1 MTGYARVLAFVAMLA
16 PAVQAQIGT
25 VTGQLLND
33 RGLPVSGVRVAAMP
47 VPREGD
53 ATGPTLVGL
62 TLTDSNGR
70 YTIEMLEP
78 GTYYVTAGR
87 VDSPSYYP
95 GVNTLSS
102 AKSILVTAG
111 ARIFGID
118 FRTVQPLTH
127 TVSGR
132 VVLQPGQK
140 LAPGARMMLAGAASL
155 EAPISAD
162 GAFEF
167 NRVQPGQ
174 YTLRLSSDA
183 FSAAIPVVVDGQV
196 TGIEFR
202 PPAVSI
208 SGSAVME
215 DASDAPSVSVA
226 FMDVK
231 QTRAVEVAARQFS
244 FFIPEGEFRVTAKR
258 VPNGYQVKSLTA
270 GGVDLLSNNLKL
282 SSAEP
287 VVAIALTLKAAP
299 AVAFTGRAVSLRGV
313 LQPVRNIRMQRPDGA
328 EPLQGTTQPDGSF
341 VFDKIAP
348 GEYTAAIIGAGS
360 EELKVKVSVPPE
372 GQRDAEIVIPDLRQ
386 LSVKLGIEPNVPPA
400 ARALVTLRFVEANGD
415 TVPLVLDGSS
425 GGTPLKLSLR
435 EGQYRV
441 TATVRESAA
450 GTERTRVK
458 TMTSGTVDLLTSPL
472 NVGERVEEIQITVG
486 R

>member
-1 MTGYARVLAFVAMLA
+1 MTGYARVLLLVAMLA
-16 PAVQAQIGT
+16 PAAQAQIGT

-33 RGLPVSGVRVAAMP
+33 RGAPVAGVRVAAMP

-53 ATGPTLVGL
+53 TSGPTLIGL

-70 YTIEMLEP
+70 YTLEMLEP

-111 ARIFGID
+111 ARISGID

-127 TVSGR
+127 IVSGR

-140 LAPGARMMLAGAASL
+140 LPPGARMMFAGPASL

-183 FSAAIPVVVDGQV
+183 FSAAIPVAVEGRV

-202 PPAVSI
+202 PPPVSI
-208 SGSAVME
+208 NGSVVME
-215 DASDAPSVSVA
+215 DASDAPSVSLA

-231 QTRAVEVAARQFS
+231 QTRAMEIAARQFS
-244 FFIPEGEFRVTAKR
+244 FFVPEGEFRVTAKR
-258 VPNGYQVKSLTA
+258 MPNGYQVKSLTA
-270 GGVDLLSNNLKL
+270 GSVDLLSSNLKV
-282 SSAEP
+282 SSSEP
-287 VVAIALTLKAAP
+287 VVTIALTLKAAP
-299 AVAFTGRAVSLRGV
+299 AVAFTGRAVSQRGV
-313 LQPVRNIRMQRPDGA
+313 VQPVRSIRMERADGA
-328 EPLQGTTQPDGSF
+328 EPFQGTIQPDGSF
-341 VFDKIAP
+341 AFDKIAP
-348 GEYTAAIIGAGS
+348 GDYTAAIVGAGS
-360 EELKVKVSVPPE
+360 EELKVKISVPPE
-372 GQRDAEIVIPDLRQ
+372 GRRGAEIVIPQLRQ
-386 LSVKLGIEPNVPPA
+386 LSVKLGIETNVPPA

-415 TVPLVLDGSS
+415 LVPLVLDGSS
-425 GGTPLKLSLR
+425 GETGLKFSLG
-435 EGQYRV
+435 EGKYRV

-450 GTERTRVK
+450 GAGRTQVK
-458 TMTSGTVDLLTSPL
+458 SLTSGTVNLLTSPL
-472 NVGERVEEIQITVG
+472 NVGESVEEIQITVG